1 MGEHRPGVTR
11 VDNTVTTH
19 VPLFSD
25 GGGNAGSSDYA
36 KAKNS
41 LHADGKKIFAGNDPL
56 RGDSYTVPAGR
67 RYYKLAVD
75 VSPVSA
81 QTPVSTRVTAVWTF
95 ASAQSPGVI
104 PPSGPVTVVRF
115 TPTLPTGS
123 TAKAGTTLTVPF
135 SLQGAA
141 PKADSLRKL
150 AFAVSYD
157 NGRTWHRTTAVQ
169 GKQQL
174 KLRSPATPGPV
185 SLRATLT
192 DAKANTLTQTIHSPY
207 RTTK

>member
-1 MGEHRPGVTR
+1 M
-11 VDNTVTTH
+11 
-19 VPLFSD
+19 
-25 GGGNAGSSDYA
+25 
-36 KAKNS
+36 
-41 LHADGKKIFAGNDPL
+41 
-56 RGDSYTVPAGR
+56 
-67 RYYKLAVD
+67 
-75 VSPVSA
+75 
-81 QTPVSTRVTAVWTF
+81 TAVWTF

-123 TAKAGTTLTVPF
+123 TAKVGTTLTVPF

-174 KLRSPATPGPV
+174 KLRSPATPSPV

-192 DAKANTLTQTIHSPY
+192 DAKANTLTQTIHSAY
-207 RTTK
+207 RPPSRGRHPATGTRAGEAMRLPHAGSPCLARPVDRLIGGAKSLVQRAGTRTPPLCGDHPHTHLLVRERTPRRCR